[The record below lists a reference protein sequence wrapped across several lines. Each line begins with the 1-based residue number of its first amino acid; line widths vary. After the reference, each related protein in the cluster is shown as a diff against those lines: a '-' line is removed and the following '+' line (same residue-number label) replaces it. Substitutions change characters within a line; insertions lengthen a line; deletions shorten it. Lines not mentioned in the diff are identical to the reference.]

1 MPQKKEGRSCA
12 NSRDQ
17 KSVIEQP
24 RDYLTTFELSACAL
38 SAVFF
43 AVEAIGWAVRNG
55 II

>member
-12 NSRDQ
+12 NNCDRSEI
-17 KSVIEQP
+17 VQP